1 MPPQSP
7 AGFSSLHF
15 APSSPLT
22 DNRAG
27 YSPLHM
33 MSRFVPFASTTR
45 CSVGTSRLVAQL
57 AGVGNRLLHVLPPS
71 ALRL

>member
-1 MPPQSP
+1 MPPQAPSD
-7 AGFSSLHF
+7 FSSLHF
-15 APSSPLT
+15 APSFSLT
-22 DNRAG
+22 AKRAG
-27 YSPLHM
+27 YRPLHM